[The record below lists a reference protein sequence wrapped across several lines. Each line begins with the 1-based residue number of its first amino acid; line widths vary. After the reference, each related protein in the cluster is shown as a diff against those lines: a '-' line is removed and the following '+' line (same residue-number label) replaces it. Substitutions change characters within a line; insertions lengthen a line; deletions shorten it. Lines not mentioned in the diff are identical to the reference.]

1 MNSIQLPHPVTEFLP
16 HRPPMLLVATLLE
29 RSQEAVVEATVPA
42 TGIWLGENSRVL
54 PEYYIELVAQAMAA
68 VNGYDARQAGKEPEG
83 GMLVGVD
90 RFSLLALPDPGRT
103 VWIDVAKTFEFG
115 AVKIVNGSVR
125 DAGGKLAEVK
135 LKIWSGDLPGGN
147 P

>member
-1 MNSIQLPHPVTEFLP
+1 MNPIQLPHPVTELLP
-16 HRPPMLLVATLLE
+16 HRPPILLVATLLE
-29 RSQEAVVEATVPA
+29 RNQEAVVEATVPA
-42 TGIWLGENSRVL
+42 TGIWLDPNSRVL

-90 RFSLLALPDPGRT
+90 HFSLLALPDPGRT

-115 AVKIVNGSVR
+115 AVKIVNGVVR
-125 DAGGKLAEVK
+125 DADGKLAEVK
-135 LKIWSGDLPGGN
+135 LKIWSGDLPGGT